1 MKPSS
6 SRSDG
11 LFDGIL
17 ARGGVPAAVSDDA
30 WLAAMLSVEAALALE
45 CASAGVITAGAAAA
59 IAAACSGL
67 DVDPGQL
74 GRDAAKHGSPVVPL
88 VAAIRAALPNDV
100 AAHVHKGATSQD
112 VLDTAAML
120 VARDALVVVLSD
132 VDGAADAAAGLAVTH
147 RDTPMIGRTLLQQA
161 VPVTFG
167 LTAAGWLAGLDA
179 AADGLHRFRPAVQLG
194 GAAGTLAGLGAA
206 GPTVVSGLASRLG
219 LDAPTL
225 PWHTERSRVTGLA
238 SALGVAAGAIG
249 KPARDVTLLAQGEVG
264 EVSEGSPGGSSA
276 MAHKHNPVAAVSAL
290 ACAAQA
296 PGLVATLLAASVQ
309 EHQRGAGTWQAEW
322 RPLRELLVAVGS
334 AAAWLRACLSGL
346 VVHPDAMRASLDRA
360 AAATD
365 PLGSAGSFVD
375 AALAAHA
382 VHAAHVVRRN
392 A

>member
-11 LFDGIL
+11 LFDGIQ
-17 ARGGVPAAVSDDA
+17 ARGGVRLAVSDEA
-30 WLAAMLSVEAALALE
+30 WLSAMVAFESALAF
-45 CASAGVITAGAAAA
+45 ASADAGAIPLDAAAA
-59 IAAACSGL
+59 IAAACADL

-74 GRDAAKHGSPVVPL
+74 GRDAAAHGTPVVPL
-88 VAAIRAALPNDV
+88 VAAIRAMLPSDV
-100 AAHVHKGATSQD
+100 GAYVHRGATSQD
-112 VLDTAAML
+112 VLDTASMV
-120 VARDALVVVLSD
+120 VARNACRVILSD
-132 VDGAADAAAGLAVTH
+132 VDAAADAAASLAAAH

-179 AADGLHRFRPAVQLG
+179 AADGLRRLRPAVQLG

-206 GPTVVSGLASRLG
+206 GPAVVAGLAARLG

-225 PWHTERSRVTGLA
+225 PWHTERSRVTELA
-238 SALGVAAGAIG
+238 AALGVAAGAIG
-249 KPARDVTLLAQGEVG
+249 KPARDVTLLAQTEVG

-334 AAAWLRACLSGL
+334 AAAWLRACLTGL
-346 VVHPDAMRASLDRA
+346 VVHPDVMRATLDRA

-382 VHAAHVVRRN
+382 RRETS
-392 A
+392 

>member
-30 WLAAMLSVEAALALE
+30 WLAAMVAVEAALAL
-45 CASAGVITAGAAAA
+45 ASAEAGAIPGDAAAA
-59 IAAACSGL
+59 IAAACEGL
-67 DVDPGQL
+67 DSDPGAL
-74 GRDAAKHGSPVVPL
+74 GRDATAHGTPVVPL
-88 VAAIRAALPNDV
+88 VAAIRAALPDDV
-100 AAHVHKGATSQD
+100 AAYVHRGATSQD

-120 VARDALVVVLSD
+120 VSRDACAIILSD
-132 VDGAADAAAGLAVTH
+132 VDGAADAAAGLAAAH

-167 LTAAGWLAGLDA
+167 LTAAGWLAGLDG
-179 AADGLHRFRPAVQLG
+179 AADGLRRLRPAVQLG

-206 GPTVVSGLASRLG
+206 GPAVAAGMASRLG
-219 LDAPTL
+219 LDTPAL
-225 PWHTERSRVTGLA
+225 PWHTERTRVTTLA
-238 SALGVAAGAIG
+238 SALGVAAGALG
-249 KPARDVTLLAQGEVG
+249 KPARDVTLLTQNEVG

-296 PGLVATLLAASVQ
+296 PGLVATLLAAAVQ

-334 AAAWLRACLSGL
+334 AASWVRACLTGL
-346 VVHPDAMRASLDRA
+346 EVHPEVMRATLDRA
-360 AAATD
+360 GDHREAGATE
-365 PLGSAGSFVD
+365 PLGNAGSFVD

-382 VHAAHVVRRN
+382 LRRN
-392 A
+392 V

>member
-1 MKPSS
+1 
-6 SRSDG
+6 
-11 LFDGIL
+11 
-17 ARGGVPAAVSDDA
+17 
-30 WLAAMLSVEAALALE
+30 
-45 CASAGVITAGAAAA
+45 VIPAGAAAA

-88 VAAIRAALPNDV
+88 VAAIRAALPDDV
-100 AAHVHKGATSQD
+100 AADVHKGATSQD

-120 VARDALVVVLSD
+120 VARDALVAVLSD
-132 VDGAADAAAGLAVTH
+132 VDGAADAAAGLAATH

-179 AADGLHRFRPAVQLG
+179 AADGLRRFRPAVQLG

-249 KPARDVTLLAQGEVG
+249 KPARDITLLAQGEVS

-290 ACAAQA
+290 ACATQA

-334 AAAWLRACLSGL
+334 AAAWLRACLSEL
-346 VVHPDAMRASLDRA
+346 VVHPDVMRATLDRA

-382 VHAAHVVRRN
+382 AHAAHVVRRN

>member
-30 WLAAMLSVEAALALE
+30 WLAAMVAVEAALAL
-45 CASAGVITAGAAAA
+45 ASAEAGAIPGDAAAA
-59 IAAACSGL
+59 IAAACAGL
-67 DVDPGQL
+67 DADPGAL
-74 GRDAAKHGSPVVPL
+74 GRDAAAHGTPVVPL
-88 VAAIRAALPNDV
+88 VAAIRAALPDDV
-100 AAHVHKGATSQD
+100 AAYVHRGATSQD

-120 VARDALVVVLSD
+120 VSRDACAVILSD
-132 VDGAADAAAGLAVTH
+132 VDGAADAAAGLAAAH

-179 AADGLHRFRPAVQLG
+179 AADGLRRLRPAVQLG

-206 GPTVVSGLASRLG
+206 GPAVAAGMASRLG
-219 LDAPTL
+219 LDTPAL
-225 PWHTERSRVTGLA
+225 PWHTERTRVTALA
-238 SALGVAAGAIG
+238 SALGVAAGALG
-249 KPARDVTLLAQGEVG
+249 KPARDVTLLAQNEVG

-296 PGLVATLLAASVQ
+296 PGLVATLLAAAVQ

-334 AAAWLRACLSGL
+334 AASWVRACLTGL
-346 VVHPDAMRASLDRA
+346 EVHPDVMRATLDRA
-360 AAATD
+360 GDHREAGATD
-365 PLGSAGSFVD
+365 PLGNAGSFVD

-382 VHAAHVVRRN
+382 LRRN

>member
-30 WLAAMLSVEAALALE
+30 WLAAMVAVEAALAL
-45 CASAGVITAGAAAA
+45 ASAEAGAIPGDAAAA
-59 IAAACSGL
+59 IAAACEGF
-67 DVDPGQL
+67 DGDPGAL
-74 GRDAAKHGSPVVPL
+74 GRDAAAHGTPVVPL
-88 VAAIRAALPNDV
+88 VAAIRAALPDDV
-100 AAHVHKGATSQD
+100 AAYVHRGATSQD

-120 VARDALVVVLSD
+120 VSRDACAVILSD
-132 VDGAADAAAGLAVTH
+132 MDGAADAAAGLAAAH

-179 AADGLHRFRPAVQLG
+179 AADGLRRLRPAVQLG

-206 GPTVVSGLASRLG
+206 GPAVAAGMASRLG
-219 LDAPTL
+219 LDAPAL
-225 PWHTERSRVTGLA
+225 PWHTERTRVTALA
-238 SALGVAAGAIG
+238 SALGVAAGALG
-249 KPARDVTLLAQGEVG
+249 KPARDVTLLAQNEVG

-296 PGLVATLLAASVQ
+296 PGLVATLLAAAVQ

-334 AAAWLRACLSGL
+334 AASWMRACLTGL
-346 VVHPDAMRASLDRA
+346 EVHPDVMRATLDRA
-360 AAATD
+360 GDHREAGATE
-365 PLGSAGSFVD
+365 PFGNAGSFVD
-375 AALAAHA
+375 AALTAHA
-382 VHAAHVVRRN
+382 LGRN